1 VSSTLGE
8 EALVAGAGAGFT
20 AERSVSFTADG
31 RGDLARRSARASI
44 DVEREVPVSEK
55 LNAVVSQRIEVSPG
69 LVIMRVVPEGWEL
82 PEFTAGQ
89 YTVLG
94 LHGSAPRDLVSDEE
108 ELPRD
113 PMRLIKR
120 AYSIAS
126 SSSPKEFMEFYIS
139 LLPSGALS
147 PRLFAL
153 NLGDRVW
160 LSPKV
165 TGVFTLEQVPADR
178 NVALI
183 STGTGLA
190 PYMSMLRTRLMSG
203 QTEHFAVLHG
213 ARHSWDLG
221 YRSELMSLSRKCS
234 QFTYVPSI
242 SRPEE
247 EPIAWAGET
256 GYVQDLWT
264 GRRLN
269 APWGL
274 EPNPGNTHIFLCGNP
289 SMIETMLQILARE
302 GYEEHT
308 RRAPGQIHVEKYW

>member
-1 VSSTLGE
+1 
-8 EALVAGAGAGFT
+8 
-20 AERSVSFTADG
+20 
-31 RGDLARRSARASI
+31 
-44 DVEREVPVSEK
+44 
-55 LNAVVSQRIEVSPG
+55 
-69 LVIMRVVPEGWEL
+69 MRVVPEGWDL

-94 LHGSAPRDLVSDEE
+94 LPGSAPRHLVSDEE
-108 ELPRD
+108 DTPRQ
-113 PMRLIKR
+113 PARLIKR

-126 SSSPKEFMEFYIS
+126 SSLPKEFMEFYIS

-153 NLGDRVW
+153 NQGDRVW

-165 TGVFTLEQVPADR
+165 TGLFTLEEVPADR

-190 PYMSMLRTRLMSG
+190 PYMSMLRTRLTRG
-203 QTEHFAVLHG
+203 QTVHFAVLHG

-221 YRSELMSLSRKCS
+221 YRSELMTLNRMSPK
-234 QFTYVPSI
+234 FTYLPSI
-242 SRPEE
+242 SRPDEE
-247 EPIAWAGET
+247 TVAWAGET

-264 GRRLN
+264 DRRLP
-269 APWGL
+269 ASWGF
-274 EPNPGNTHIFLCGNP
+274 EPTPDNTHIFLCGNP
-289 SMIETMLQILARE
+289 SMIETMLQILAGE